1 MSSIF
6 YTRVVINNKQR
17 ITGTAQDFTVDLK
30 ESYGLQ
36 QISHIAVE
44 SVTVPNLQYNIT
56 TSTNTLRISIG
67 GGLTQ
72 SLVLAEGQYDIS
84 QFMTAIQNGLDA
96 LSGVAEWTIT
106 QDAINR
112 KIQFLNSNQTFTIFH
127 TASTMYNEIGLTDG
141 VDRTAVLS
149 GANWVVNA
157 NRVPDLG
164 GISCAFIHSNAL
176 ANSSTINAR
185 VGAISVLTYVSFAD
199 TPFGGLAHRQIN
211 DIELSKIRFSQP
223 RNLSVI
229 DIKVRTENGSLITM
243 QNGEVQVVLRCYY
256 ELN

>member
-17 ITGTAQDFTVDLK
+17 ITGTARDFTVDLK

-44 SVTVPNLQYNIT
+44 SITVPNLQYNVT
-56 TSTNTLRISIG
+56 SSTNSLRISIG

-72 SLVLAEGQYDIS
+72 TLTIEQGQYDIS
-84 QFMTAIQNGLDA
+84 QFMLAIQNGLDT
-96 LSGVAEWTIT
+96 LSGLAEWTIS
-106 QDAINR
+106 QDAISR

-127 TASTMYNEIGLTDG
+127 TASTMYNEVGITDG
-141 VDRTAVLS
+141 IDRIAVAS
-149 GANWVVNA
+149 GPNWVVVA

-164 GISCAFIHSNAL
+164 GVSCAFIHSNAL

-185 VGAISVLTYVSFAD
+185 VGAISVLSYVSFAD
-199 TPFGGLAHRQIN
+199 TPFGGLAHRAIN
-211 DIELSKIRFSQP
+211 DIELSKIRYSQP
-223 RNLSVI
+223 RNLSVV
-229 DIKVRTENGSLITM
+229 DIRVRTEDGSLIDM
-243 QNGEVQVVLRCYY
+243 QNGEVQIVLRCYY
-256 ELN
+256 EM

>member
-17 ITGTAQDFTVDLK
+17 ITGTARDFTVDLK

-44 SVTVPNLQYNIT
+44 SITVPNLQYNVT
-56 TSTNTLRISIG
+56 SSTNSLRISIG

-72 SLVLAEGQYDIS
+72 TLTIEQGQYDIS
-84 QFMTAIQNGLDA
+84 QFMLAIQNGLDT
-96 LSGVAEWTIT
+96 LSGLAEWTIS
-106 QDAINR
+106 QDAISR

-127 TASTMYNEIGLTDG
+127 TASTMYNEVGITDG
-141 VDRTAVLS
+141 IDRIAVAS
-149 GANWVVNA
+149 GPNWIVVA

-164 GISCAFIHSNAL
+164 GVSCAFIHSNAL

-185 VGAISVLTYVSFAD
+185 VGAISVLSYVSFAD
-199 TPFGGLAHRQIN
+199 TPFGGLAHRAIN
-211 DIELSKIRFSQP
+211 DIELSKIRYSQP
-223 RNLSVI
+223 RNLSVV
-229 DIKVRTENGSLITM
+229 DIRVRTEDGSLIDM
-243 QNGEVQVVLRCYY
+243 QNGEVQVILRCYY
-256 ELN
+256 EM